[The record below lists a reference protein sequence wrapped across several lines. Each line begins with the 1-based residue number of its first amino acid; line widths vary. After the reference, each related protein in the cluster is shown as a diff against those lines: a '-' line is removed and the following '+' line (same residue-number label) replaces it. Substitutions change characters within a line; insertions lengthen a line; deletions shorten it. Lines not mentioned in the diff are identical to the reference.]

1 MSETTPI
8 LISVFELLLSEFLPF
23 TSTRISR
30 AQRKRQRLEVSCV
43 RLTFRLCM
51 TDRRLLW

>member
-8 LISVFELLLSEFLPF
+8 LIIVFELLLPEFLPF

-30 AQRKRQRLEVSCV
+30 AQRKRQSLEVSCV
-43 RLTFRLCM
+43 RLTFRLCA
-51 TDRRLLW
+51 D